1 MRVKVWKYGD
11 GVRAG
16 TILPV
21 YSLALVENPKKLPA
35 GVEGG
40 SRLDAIVSH
49 PRAYGH
55 VLASELYGSST
66 RKFELMRDAETKD
79 LMMLPEGMGLFAEF

>member
-1 MRVKVWKYGD
+1 M
-11 GVRAG
+11 
-16 TILPV
+16 PV